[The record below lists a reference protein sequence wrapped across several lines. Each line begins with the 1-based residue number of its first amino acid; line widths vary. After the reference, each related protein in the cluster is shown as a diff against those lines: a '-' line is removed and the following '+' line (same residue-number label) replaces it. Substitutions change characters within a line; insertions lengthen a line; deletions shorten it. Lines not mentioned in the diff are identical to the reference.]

1 MAGDHPVFGHLRDF
15 YNTVNK
21 EASIHSRVNEEH
33 LSKEQLDIFNQLSH
47 DIKNRS
53 NGVFVLLVDKDRA
66 FSHAFNLLKTGGQFY
81 LTDVYVERDMPAEY
95 KENEH
100 LWCGGAGAMRWD
112 TLAPTVVKAGFT
124 VPYLTQAYPVSIVHE
139 EFKVMTEVSRL
150 LCAGWRL
157 FKLPDG
163 AKRGAS
169 RVTYKGN
176 IPGYPSA
183 FLWDIDLTFKTGE
196 GVDVDS
202 ELATILAFSY
212 LSDNFDFADTT
223 GNPTTNRNQNPFAL
237 LEKLEAEGRKPDP
250 MYTVE

>member
-1 MAGDHPVFGHLRDF
+1 YFGAGIGIPEKLQGKRVLDIGCGSGSFVFM
-15 YNTVNK
+15 
-21 EASIHSRVNEEH
+21 
-33 LSKEQLDIFNQLSH
+33 LSKLVGPDGYVVGVDYSDGLKWGYSKANFEFHVGDAEKLDVFNWGAESFDL
-47 DIKNRS
+47 I
-53 NGVFVLLVDKDRA
+53 V
-66 FSHAFNLLKTGGQFY
+66 HAFNLLKTGGQFY

-169 RVTYKGN
+169 R
-176 IPGYPSA
+176 
-183 FLWDIDLTFKTGE
+183 TGE